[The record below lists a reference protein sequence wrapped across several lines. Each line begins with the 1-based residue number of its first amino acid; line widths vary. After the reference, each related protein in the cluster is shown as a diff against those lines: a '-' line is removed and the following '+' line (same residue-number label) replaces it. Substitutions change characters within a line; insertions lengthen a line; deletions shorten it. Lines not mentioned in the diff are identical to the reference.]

1 MFEVFGFKED
11 GMRWKSKSWILIG
24 VLLAVGTAAGL
35 AQVATTQVA
44 DTVYHADGTPAAGTL
59 IISWPAF
66 ATSAGDAIPSGNTSA
81 ELGGGGALSVNLV
94 PNSGS
99 TPIGSYYTVVYHL
112 DDGSVTRQYWV
123 VPASS
128 SAVKISAI
136 ESTVLPT
143 SVAMQTVSKSYVDTA
158 IATAIAGH
166 PLDTSPYVLKAGDTM
181 TGPLE
186 LPADP
191 VAASQAADKNYVDE
205 NVAAVESGLGQK
217 VSTLPSATQVVAQPT
232 GTQLHVNNL
241 NDVEYA
247 SQYVNGFGNNGI
259 ANAVSSPDCASGCQV
274 KVEQDYTSEGYN
286 TATLNNQIHITDAR
300 GGRQTDSYLNP
311 LDVLTHRAGT
321 AQLIDDV
328 STQSEASIAQQA
340 GTEDPG
346 AIGLEVS
353 QSGLA
358 GGSNL
363 FPEQVEVPPYFKMG
377 YSALYVNG
385 TYNTQGQ
392 HVLVPQVTH
401 CYGVGDCLMG
411 SQFMYA
417 SGGFRDSADEGAH
430 PFDLQIHE
438 DTSVFAGTCS
448 SGCTAGST
456 SVTITPTGAGGSQGD
471 GRFLIDTNPAKTITS
486 AGTGGAIVGGNNNEP
501 HAFAQFSGT
510 SFPVSVLLSTG
521 QAIPSQSTNIAPG
534 TVTIPIATSGVPSG
548 YSTNTAAIGASSG
561 VTCIVDQTNSYDP
574 NNYEMA
580 PYTVVDGTHLQL
592 TLNKAHQNLATLA
605 FGGLCGYG
613 LEQTVDTAGGIR
625 QVFPVVGTTSGT
637 GLYYAGGT
645 TAVVGAMNQ
654 TSGYLNVNG
663 TIASIARAGNLVTVT
678 TTGNLSANINGLTA
692 TIAGVADSSYNGS
705 FVVTT
710 TAGNSFTYA
719 QTGANSSSSGG
730 TISLLTGGFVLYPMA
745 EVLSVFNQSTKSVDG
760 QMTLAPNNV
769 AWSAGDSVEQP
780 HFYQELVAADTEFV
794 GQSVPRPTVQMR
806 AGMQYQQNNTHGL
819 IGWSIANATP
829 TTNYLGY
836 GGTHTYPDVA
846 YEATGVW
853 QRTMSLTAGEQAAFT
868 IHCNLHGCGNW
879 NSTYNLFELDSS
891 VGGDV
896 VQYSPSTSSLLID
909 LRGTPY
915 SFTPTAFNAGTI
927 NATTLNGALS
937 GANITSG
944 TVAAA
949 RLPLFGASGSAHAAG
964 IVPDPGASAG
974 NTRYLRED
982 GNWAAPAAGGAVS
995 SVNGQTGTVVIT
1007 PQSIGAEPSSAIVSG
1022 ASADY
1027 TFTEGSGTTLT
1038 DQTSNHNNGTLA
1050 SGGQAPAWLPT
1061 GLRFSSANR
1070 SGVALPASLNGS
1082 QTIFLAVYINPFGT
1096 FGSADSIT
1104 YPYPAMLTSTMA
1116 PNLGLNLMIVA
1127 PAGGGGN
1134 FVAGAFAPS
1143 TWIGGV
1149 ATGCNTILSGFHVF
1163 AYILGS
1169 SPTKDR
1175 ILIDGVECPYAYQN
1189 SSLGAQTTG
1198 NLFLGSSNVGLW
1210 ASNGFDGNI
1219 YRAIFYPSALGISQ
1233 AQSMSGLI
1241 ANQVA
1246 QHGVATS
1253 PVNALLNAPQLHC
1266 IGDSITYGNTATTNW
1281 CANLTLARQP
1291 SYTINNWGVPSA
1303 LLLDETGSEPNRVG
1317 QECVTAQGPA
1327 VAIVF
1332 SGTNDFLGGGGT
1344 SYAQTV
1350 VSYYM
1355 GEVQTLKK
1363 SGCQVL
1369 VATMLS
1375 RFYGGVDFDSEKNAF
1390 DEQLLSQAKAMG
1402 ADGVVDFAAD
1412 PNLGADGAY
1421 ASTTWFNDQTHPTN
1435 AGQVRLGQIASN
1447 SLNYFFGYT
1456 AAQPHQVTA
1465 NTYTLASQ
1473 DDFVTAAPTANA
1485 AYTMPDC
1492 TGPSGSI
1499 YTISNPQSAFT
1510 LTVQGGS
1517 SQPINGLASAITIP
1531 ANSNVTL
1538 RDVPNPKTTSGCHWV
1553 M

>member
-1 MFEVFGFKED
+1 
-11 GMRWKSKSWILIG
+11 MRWKSKSWILIG
-24 VLLAVGTAAGL
+24 VLLAVGTAAGV

-44 DTVYHADGTPAAGTL
+44 DTVYHADGTPAAGSL
-59 IISWPAF
+59 VISWPAF
-66 ATSAGDAIPSGNTSA
+66 TTSAGNAIPSGNTSA
-81 ELGGGGALSVNLV
+81 EIGSGGALSVNLV

-99 TPIGSYYTVVYHL
+99 TPIGSYYTVIYHL

-123 VPASS
+123 VPVSS
-128 SAVKISAI
+128 SAVRISAI

-158 IATAIAGH
+158 IAAAISGH

-181 TGPLE
+181 TGPLV

-191 VAASQAADKNYVDE
+191 ASANQAADKNYVDE

-232 GTQLHVNNL
+232 GTQLEVNNL

-247 SQYVNGFGNNGI
+247 SQYESGFGNNGI
-259 ANAVSSPDCASGCQV
+259 ANAVSSPDCASGCHV
-274 KVEQDYTSEGYN
+274 EVEQDYSASAGY
-286 TATLNNQIHITDAR
+286 TASVLNNKTHITDER
-300 GGRQTDSYLNP
+300 GGKQTDSYFNP
-311 LDVLTHRAGT
+311 LDVVTHGNPS
-321 AQLIDDV
+321 AQAIDDV
-328 STQSEASIAQQA
+328 STQSVASIALEA
-340 GTEDPG
+340 GTLEPG
-346 AIGLEVS
+346 SVGLEVS
-353 QSGLA
+353 QEGLA

-363 FPEQVEVPPYFKMG
+363 FPEQVQSTFPYFKMG

-438 DTSVFAGTCS
+438 DTAVFAGTCS
-448 SGCTAGST
+448 TGCTAGST
-456 SVTITPTGAGGSQGD
+456 SVTITPTAAGGTQGD
-471 GRFLIDTNPAKTITS
+471 GRFLIDTNAAKTITS
-486 AGTGGAIVGGNNNEP
+486 AGTGGAIIGGNNNQP

-510 SFPVSVLLSTG
+510 SFPVSVFLSTG
-521 QAIPSQSTNIAPG
+521 QAIPGQSTNLAPG

-548 YSTNTAAIGASSG
+548 YATNTAAIGTSSG
-561 VTCIVDQTNSYDP
+561 VTCVVDQTDSYDP
-574 NNYEMA
+574 DNYEMA
-580 PYTVVDGTHLQL
+580 PYTIVDGTHLQL
-592 TLNKAHQNLATLA
+592 TLNKPHQNLATLA

-613 LEQTVDTAGGIR
+613 LEQTIDTAGAIR
-625 QVFPVVGTTSGT
+625 QVFPVVGTSSAT

-645 TAVVGAMNQ
+645 TAIVGAMNQ
-654 TSGYLNVNG
+654 TSGYLNVNAS
-663 TIASIARAGNLVTVT
+663 IASAARAGNIVTVT
-678 TTGNLSANINGLTA
+678 TTGNLPANINGLTA
-692 TIAGVADSSYNGS
+692 NISGVTDSSYNGN

-710 TAGNSFTYA
+710 TGGNSFTYA

-730 TISLLTGGFVLYPMA
+730 AVSLLTGGFVLYPMA

-769 AWSAGDSVEQP
+769 AWSASDPVEEP
-780 HFYQELVAADTEFV
+780 HFYQELVAADTEYI
-794 GQSVPRPTVQMR
+794 GQSVPRPSVQMR
-806 AGMQYQQNNTHGL
+806 AGLQYQQNNTQGL

-836 GGTHTYPDVA
+836 GGTHTFPDVA

-853 QRTMSLTAGEQAAFT
+853 KRTMSLTAGEQAAFV

-879 NSTYNLFELDSS
+879 NSTYNLFEMDSS

-896 VQYSPSTSSLLID
+896 VQYAPTSSSFSID
-909 LRGTPY
+909 MRGTSY

-927 NATTLNGALS
+927 NASTLNGALS

-949 RLPLFGASGSAHAAG
+949 RLPLFGASGSGHAAG
-964 IVPDPGASAG
+964 VVPDPGATSG
-974 NTRYLRED
+974 STRFLRED
-982 GNWAAPAAGGAVS
+982 GNWVAPSGGGAVS

-1007 PQSIGAEPSSAIVSG
+1007 PQSIGAQPNSAIVSG

-1027 TFTEGSGTTLT
+1027 TFIEGSGSTLH
-1038 DQTSNHNNGTLA
+1038 DRSGSGNDATLA
-1050 SGGQAPAWLPT
+1050 SGSQAPAWLAT
-1061 GLRFSSANR
+1061 GLQFSSANR
-1070 SGVALPASLNGS
+1070 SGVSLPTALNGS
-1082 QTIFLAVYINPFGT
+1082 QTIFLAVYVNPFGT
-1096 FGSADSIT
+1096 YGPASSIA
-1104 YPYPAMLTSTMA
+1104 YPYPAMLTSTKSTSA
-1116 PNLGLNLMIVA
+1116 PPTGLNLMIVA
-1127 PAGGGGN
+1127 PVGPGGSFRTGD
-1134 FVAGAFAPS
+1134 FAPS
-1143 TWIGGV
+1143 IYSNDLGGPS
-1149 ATGCNTILSGFHVF
+1149 TGCAEILSGFHVF
-1163 AYILGS
+1163 AFVLGS
-1169 SPTKDR
+1169 SPTNDQ
-1175 ILIDGVECPYAYQN
+1175 LFIDGAECSNYVNAK
-1189 SSLGAQTTG
+1189 SSVGVQTSG
-1198 NLFLGSSNVGLW
+1198 NLYLGSSNVGLW

-1219 YRAIFYPSALGISQ
+1219 YRAIFYPTALTAQQ
-1233 AQSMSGLI
+1233 AESMSGLI

-1246 QHGVATS
+1246 QLGVATS
-1253 PVNALLNAPQLHC
+1253 PVNALLNAPQIHC
-1266 IGDSITYGNTATTNW
+1266 IGDSITYGQGASTNW
-1281 CANLTLARQP
+1281 CSNLTLTRQP
-1291 SYTINNWGVPSA
+1291 TYTINNWGVPSA
-1303 LLLDETGSEPNRVG
+1303 LLQNETGSEPNRVG
-1317 QECVTAQGPA
+1317 QQCDTAQGPA

-1332 SGTNDFLGGGGT
+1332 SGTNDFLNSGVT
-1344 SYAQTV
+1344 AQNV
-1350 VSYYM
+1350 VTNYM
-1355 GEVQTLKK
+1355 GEVQALKR
-1363 SGCQVL
+1363 SGCQVF

-1375 RFYGGVDFDSEKNAF
+1375 RYYSGVDYDPDKNAF
-1390 DEQLLSQAKAMG
+1390 DEQLLGQAKAMG

-1421 ASTTWFNDQTHPTN
+1421 ASTTWFGDQTHPTT

-1447 SLNYFFGYT
+1447 SLNYYFGYT
-1456 AAQPHQVTA
+1456 AAQPNVVTA
-1465 NTYTLASQ
+1465 NTYTLASG
-1473 DDFVTAAPTANA
+1473 DAFVTAAPTANA
-1485 AYTMPDC
+1485 AYTLPDC
-1492 TGPSGSI
+1492 TGPSGAT

-1517 SQPINGLASAITIP
+1517 SQPINGLSGAITIP
-1531 ANSNVTL
+1531 SNSTVKL
-1538 RDVPNPKTTSGCHWV
+1538 LDVPNPKSASGCHWV